1 MDASLT
7 LPAPHLVASDS
18 ALADCCAVCARAPR
32 IAFDTEFIRTDTF
45 HPKLGLIQL
54 CDGDTVWLVDPL
66 AIGDFAP
73 LKALLRDP
81 AVVKVFHSCSEDLE
95 VLQGAFGT
103 LPSPLFDTQV
113 AAAFA
118 GLGFS
123 RGYGRLVE
131 AVLGVAL
138 DKHETRSDWL
148 QRPLTEAQ
156 CRYAAEDVHYLIQ
169 VYDHLLATLDPERL
183 GWIADDMEEL
193 LSGAGEHA
201 DLAGYYLRI
210 KGAWKLPVADQY
222 VLARLAEWREGL
234 ARELDKPRG
243 HIVPDAVL
251 VEAVRLRPLGRNQ
264 LFRIDGFHPRSAR
277 QFGDQ
282 LLARIEGLAG
292 EPVPGDFV
300 PIPPPLEREARQILA
315 GLRTVIE
322 RRAET
327 LGLAP
332 ELLARKKDLESLVR
346 SVLAG
351 HPLLPPALAGGWRH
365 AVIGQE
371 LLAHVS

>member
-7 LPAPHLVASDS
+7 LPAPRLVASDS
-18 ALADCCAVCARAPR
+18 ALAECCAACARVPR

-73 LKALLRDP
+73 LVDLLRNP
-81 AVVKVFHSCSEDLE
+81 RVIKVFHSCSEDLE
-95 VLQGAFGT
+95 VLQGVFGT

-113 AAAFA
+113 AAAFG

-123 RGYGRLVE
+123 RGYARLVG
-131 AVLGVAL
+131 AVLGIAL

-169 VYDHLLATLDPERL
+169 VYDHLLATLDAERL
-183 GWIADDMEEL
+183 GWIAEDMEEL
-193 LSGAGEHA
+193 LAGAGENA
-201 DLAGYYLRI
+201 DLARYYLRI

-222 VLARLAEWREGL
+222 VLARLAEWRERL

-243 HIVPDAVL
+243 HIVPDGVL
-251 VEAVRLRPLGRNQ
+251 VEAVRLWPLSRNQ
-264 LFRIDGFHPRSAR
+264 LFRVEGFHPRSAR

-282 LLARIEGLAG
+282 LLGLVEALAG
-292 EPVPGDFV
+292 EPVPADFLA
-300 PIPPPLEREARQILA
+300 IAPPLEREARQLLA
-315 GLRTVIE
+315 GLRGVIDK
-322 RRAET
+322 RAEA

-332 ELLARKKDLESLVR
+332 ELLARKRDLEALVR
-346 SVLAG
+346 SVMEG
-351 HPLLPPALAGGWRH
+351 HPQLPPALSRGWRH
-365 AVIGQE
+365 AAIGQE